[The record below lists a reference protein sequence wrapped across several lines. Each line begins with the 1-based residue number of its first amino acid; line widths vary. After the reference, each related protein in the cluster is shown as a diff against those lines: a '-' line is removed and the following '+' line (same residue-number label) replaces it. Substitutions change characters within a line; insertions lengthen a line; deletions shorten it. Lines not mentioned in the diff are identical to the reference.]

1 MNEKQINKWLRK
13 RFSPV
18 GWTLVGYYVLMNI
31 LVSVAML
38 RDVIAGYLNAFIE
51 GNDQYVPDVSA
62 LAGNAWGYIVSA
74 AVALVILYAWKGSQ
88 FWGGEVLKREKPMKP
103 GLFLCMMCLC
113 AGTQMVNS
121 VWINLLELVMNCFGR
136 SATGTRT
143 PRKSPRSCGGTCLIH
158 SS

>member
-62 LAGNAWGYIVSA
+62 RP
-74 AVALVILYAWKGSQ
+74 
-88 FWGGEVLKREKPMKP
+88 E
-103 GLFLCMMCLC
+103 
-113 AGTQMVNS
+113 TH
-121 VWINLLELVMNCFGR
+121 
-136 SATGTRT
+136 
-143 PRKSPRSCGGTCLIH
+143 GGTSRPWPSLW
-158 SS
+158 